1 MSEDK
6 NQENMHTLDDKEL
19 IRLSRDGNSTAF
31 RELAGR
37 YLGLVRKRTADFH
50 YNRLETEDLFQE
62 GLIGL
67 MNAVRC
73 YDLQSAVPFQA
84 YADTCIKNKMISAL
98 RHTETEKNKVHIN
111 SISLTEALHLT
122 ADSSTQ
128 PEERMVEREEERLL
142 QQFLQTHLTDLE
154 RRVLFLYLSGYSYQE
169 ISDKLSVTK
178 KTCDNAMQRVRKKLK
193 ISF

>member
-1 MSEDK
+1 MC
-6 NQENMHTLDDKEL
+6 TLDDKEL
-19 IRLSRDGNSTAF
+19 IQLSRDGDSSAF
-31 RELAGR
+31 GELAAR
-37 YLGLVRKRTADFH
+37 YLGLIRKRTANFN
-50 YNRLETEDLFQE
+50 YNRLEKDDLVQE
-62 GLIGL
+62 GFIGL

-73 YDLQSAVPFQA
+73 YDLQSDVPFQA

-111 SISLTEALHLT
+111 SISLTEALRLT

-128 PEERMVEREEERLL
+128 PEECMVEREEEKLL
-142 QQFLQTHLTDLE
+142 QQFIQTHLTDLE
-154 RRVLFLYLSGYSYQE
+154 RRVLFLYLSGYSYQD
-169 ISDKLSVTK
+169 ISDKLSVTI

>member
-1 MSEDK
+1 MSEHNK
-6 NQENMHTLDDKEL
+6 QENRHTSDDKEL
-19 IRLSRDGNSTAF
+19 VRLSRNGNSFAF
-31 RELAGR
+31 GELAGR
-37 YLGLVRKRTADFH
+37 YLGLLRKRATDFH
-50 YNRLETEDLFQE
+50 YNGLETDDLFQE
-62 GLIGL
+62 GFIGL

-142 QQFLQTHLTDLE
+142 QQFIQTHLTDLE